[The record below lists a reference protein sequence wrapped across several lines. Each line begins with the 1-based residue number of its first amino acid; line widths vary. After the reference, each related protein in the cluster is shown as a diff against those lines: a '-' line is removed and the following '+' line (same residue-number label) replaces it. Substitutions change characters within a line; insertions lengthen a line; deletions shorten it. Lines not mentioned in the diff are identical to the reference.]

1 LAIFGQLCT
10 ISTTSTTFSTTTKQT
25 EYQVFNRK
33 SGGSGGN
40 SNKKNSDDW
49 YAPSSSANHPSHVAA
64 KSPHCFVP
72 ETYISHNYLP

>member
-40 SNKKNSDDW
+40 SNKKLRTIGMRHRLLRGRRSYRIVDLE
-49 YAPSSSANHPSHVAA
+49 
-64 KSPHCFVP
+64 
-72 ETYISHNYLP
+72 ETV